1 MIAITFNN
9 LVLHGVHCADLLDE
23 LPEKRRIEERG
34 YLSDDGEEVF
44 TIHLVEI
51 FLHAIIIRIII
62 LLDETKVE

>member
-1 MIAITFNN
+1 MTSLEYQRRKKIQNVKGN
-9 LVLHGVHCADLLDE
+9 RDE
-23 LPEKRRIEERG
+23 LLEKRRIEDGG

-51 FLHAIIIRIII
+51 FLHVIIIRIII